1 MKAGAALNWMPA
13 GVSLAA
19 RASVTTGS
27 ANEVDLSI
35 GHALAIERSASAALT
50 WR

>member
-1 MKAGAALNWMPA
+1 MKEGAALSRMPA

-35 GHALAIERSASAALT
+35 GYALAAYCILAVAKE
-50 WR
+50 